1 MEKKRLVIL
10 ILLLVLVIAGA
21 ALLYRNLGA
30 GSMAGLPTLDENI
43 GSTIPQNDTKPD
55 TTPVDPAPV
64 PDGESEN
71 TPEDTTPPEDTAS
84 PEDTSPPE
92 DTAPPEDTG
101 DSEEV
106 PVYPAPD
113 FTFYHLDGSEAKLSD
128 YFGKPMVLNFWS
140 SNCGPCRSE
149 MPDFQRAYEELGDAV
164 NFVMVNVTDGY
175 WDTVD
180 SASSYVAE
188 EGFTFPVFY
197 DTDNHAAYTYGI
209 TGLPTTFFLSAE
221 GNLVAGRSGAMNYDI
236 LMGGIDFIYPN

>member
-1 MEKKRLVIL
+1 MEKKRLLIV

-55 TTPVDPAPV
+55 TTPADPV

-84 PEDTSPPE
+84 PEDT
-92 DTAPPEDTG
+92 TPPEDTG

-106 PVYPAPD
+106 TVYPAPD

-175 WDTVD
+175 WDTVE

-236 LMGGIDFIYPN
+236 LMSGIDFIYPN

>member
-1 MEKKRLVIL
+1 MEKKRLLIM
-10 ILLLVLVIAGA
+10 ILLLVLVVAGA

-30 GSMAGLPTLDENI
+30 GTMGGLPTLDENI
-43 GSTIPQNDTKPD
+43 GSTIPQNDAKPD
-55 TTPVDPAPV
+55 TTPADPV

-71 TPEDTTPPEDTAS
+71 TPEDTTPPEDT
-84 PEDTSPPE
+84 E
-92 DTAPPEDTG
+92 

-106 PVYPAPD
+106 TVYPAPD
-113 FTFYHLDGSEAKLSD
+113 FTFYHLDGSAANLSD

-209 TGLPTTFFLSAE
+209 TGLPITFFLSAE
-221 GNLVAGRSGAMNYDI
+221 GNLIAGRSGAMNYDI
-236 LMGGIDFIYPN
+236 LMSGIDLINP

>member
-1 MEKKRLVIL
+1 MEKKRLLIV
-10 ILLLVLVIAGA
+10 ILLLVLVVAGA

-30 GSMAGLPTLDENI
+30 GSIGGLPSLDENI
-43 GSTIPQNDTKPD
+43 GSTIPQNDAKPD
-55 TTPVDPAPV
+55 TTPTDPV

-71 TPEDTTPPEDTAS
+71 TPEDTTPPADTAS
-84 PEDTSPPE
+84 PEDT
-92 DTAPPEDTG
+92 TPPEDTG

-113 FTFYHLDGSEAKLSD
+113 FTFYHLDGSAANLSD

-236 LMGGIDFIYPN
+236 LMSGIDFIYPN

>member
-1 MEKKRLVIL
+1 MEKKRLLIV

-55 TTPVDPAPV
+55 TTPADPV

-84 PEDTSPPE
+84 PEDT
-92 DTAPPEDTG
+92 TPPEDTG

-106 PVYPAPD
+106 TVYPAPD

-236 LMGGIDFIYPN
+236 LMSGIDFIYPN

>member
-1 MEKKRLVIL
+1 MEKKRLLIV

-43 GSTIPQNDTKPD
+43 GSTIPQNDAEPD
-55 TTPVDPAPV
+55 ATPVDPV
-64 PDGESEN
+64 PDNESEN
-71 TPEDTTPPEDTAS
+71 TPENTTPPEDTAS
-84 PEDTSPPE
+84 
-92 DTAPPEDTG
+92 PEDTG

-113 FTFYHLDGSEAKLSD
+113 FTFYHLDGSAANLSD

-236 LMGGIDFIYPN
+236 LMSGIDLIYQ

>member
-55 TTPVDPAPV
+55 TTPDTTPVDPAPV

-71 TPEDTTPPEDTAS
+71 TPEDTAPPEDT
-84 PEDTSPPE
+84 TPPE

-221 GNLVAGRSGAMNYDI
+221 GNLVAGRSGAMSYDI

>member
-1 MEKKRLVIL
+1 MEKKRLLIV

-30 GSMAGLPTLDENI
+30 GSMAGLPSLDENI
-43 GSTIPQNDTKPD
+43 GSTIPQNDAKPD
-55 TTPVDPAPV
+55 TTPVDPV
-64 PDGESEN
+64 PDNESEN
-71 TPEDTTPPEDTAS
+71 TPENTTPPEDTAS
-84 PEDTSPPE
+84 
-92 DTAPPEDTG
+92 PEDTG

-113 FTFYHLDGSEAKLSD
+113 FIFYHLDGSEAKLSD

>member
-1 MEKKRLVIL
+1 MEKKRLAIL
-10 ILLLVLVIAGA
+10 ILLLVLVVAGA

-30 GSMAGLPTLDENI
+30 GTMAGLPTLDENI
-43 GSTIPQNDTKPD
+43 GSTISQKDPVSD
-55 TTPVDPAPV
+55 TTPA
-64 PDGESEN
+64 PDGESED
-71 TPEDTTPPEDTAS
+71 TPAESTPPENG
-84 PEDTSPPE
+84 EN
-92 DTAPPEDTG
+92 
-101 DSEEV
+101 SEE
-106 PVYPAPD
+106 PTVYPAPD

-149 MPDFQRAYEELGDAV
+149 MPDFQRAYEALGGEV

-175 WDTVD
+175 WDTLE
-180 SASSYVAE
+180 SASTYVTE

-221 GNLVAGRSGAMNYDI
+221 GNLVAGRSGAMSYDI
-236 LMGGIDFIYPN
+236 LMGGIDLINP

>member
-1 MEKKRLVIL
+1 MEKKRLLIV

-30 GSMAGLPTLDENI
+30 GSMAGLPSLDENI
-43 GSTIPQNDTKPD
+43 GSTIPQNDTKPDTTPD

-71 TPEDTTPPEDTAS
+71 TPEDTAPPEDT
-84 PEDTSPPE
+84 TPPE

-106 PVYPAPD
+106 TVYPAPD
-113 FTFYHLDGSEAKLSD
+113 FTFYHLDGSAANLSD

-236 LMGGIDFIYPN
+236 LMSGIDLIYQ

>member
-10 ILLLVLVIAGA
+10 ILLLVLVVAGA

-30 GSMAGLPTLDENI
+30 GTIGGLPTLDENI

-55 TTPVDPAPV
+55 TTPADPV

-71 TPEDTTPPEDTAS
+71 TPEDT
-84 PEDTSPPE
+84 
-92 DTAPPEDTG
+92 APPEDAG

-106 PVYPAPD
+106 TVYPAPD

-221 GNLVAGRSGAMNYDI
+221 GNLIAGRSGAMNYDI
-236 LMGGIDFIYPN
+236 LMSGIDFIYPN

>member
-1 MEKKRLVIL
+1 MEKKRLLIV
-10 ILLLVLVIAGA
+10 ILLLVLVVAGA

-30 GSMAGLPTLDENI
+30 GTIGGLPTLDENI

-55 TTPVDPAPV
+55 TTPDTTPADPV
-64 PDGESEN
+64 TDGESEN
-71 TPEDTTPPEDTAS
+71 TPEDTTPPEDTA
-84 PEDTSPPE
+84 
-92 DTAPPEDTG
+92 PPEDTG
-101 DSEEV
+101 DSEEA

-175 WDTVD
+175 
-180 SASSYVAE
+180 
-188 EGFTFPVFY
+188 
-197 DTDNHAAYTYGI
+197 
-209 TGLPTTFFLSAE
+209 
-221 GNLVAGRSGAMNYDI
+221 
-236 LMGGIDFIYPN
+236 

>member
-1 MEKKRLVIL
+1 
-10 ILLLVLVIAGA
+10 
-21 ALLYRNLGA
+21 
-30 GSMAGLPTLDENI
+30 
-43 GSTIPQNDTKPD
+43 
-55 TTPVDPAPV
+55 
-64 PDGESEN
+64 
-71 TPEDTTPPEDTAS
+71 
-84 PEDTSPPE
+84 
-92 DTAPPEDTG
+92 
-101 DSEEV
+101 
-106 PVYPAPD
+106 PD
-113 FTFYHLDGSEAKLSD
+113 FTFYHLDGSAANLSD

-236 LMGGIDFIYPN
+236 LMGGIDLIHQ

>member
-1 MEKKRLVIL
+1 MEKKRLLIV

-30 GSMAGLPTLDENI
+30 GSMAGLPSLNENI

-55 TTPVDPAPV
+55 TAPVDPV

-71 TPEDTTPPEDTAS
+71 TPEDTTPPK
-84 PEDTSPPE
+84 
-92 DTAPPEDTG
+92 DTG

-113 FTFYHLDGSEAKLSD
+113 FTFYHLDGSAANLSD

-236 LMGGIDFIYPN
+236 LMGGIDLIYQ

>member
-1 MEKKRLVIL
+1 MEKKRLLIV

-55 TTPVDPAPV
+55 TTPADPV

-84 PEDTSPPE
+84 PEDT
-92 DTAPPEDTG
+92 TPPEDTG

-106 PVYPAPD
+106 TVYPAPD

-149 MPDFQRAYEELGDAV
+149 MPDFQRA
-164 NFVMVNVTDGY
+164 
-175 WDTVD
+175 
-180 SASSYVAE
+180 YVAE

-236 LMGGIDFIYPN
+236 LMSGIDFIYPN

>member
-1 MEKKRLVIL
+1 MEKKRLLIV

-55 TTPVDPAPV
+55 ATPDTTPADPV

-71 TPEDTTPPEDTAS
+71 TPEDTTPPEDIAS
-84 PEDTSPPE
+84 PE
-92 DTAPPEDTG
+92 DTAPPEDTR

-106 PVYPAPD
+106 TVYPAPD

-221 GNLVAGRSGAMNYDI
+221 GNLIAGRSGAMNYDI
-236 LMGGIDFIYPN
+236 LMSGIDFIYPN

>member
-1 MEKKRLVIL
+1 MEKKRLLIV
-10 ILLLVLVIAGA
+10 ILLLVLVVAGA

-30 GSMAGLPTLDENI
+30 GTMGGLPTLDENI

-55 TTPVDPAPV
+55 TTPADPV

-71 TPEDTTPPEDTAS
+71 TPEDTTPPEDT
-84 PEDTSPPE
+84 
-92 DTAPPEDTG
+92 G

-106 PVYPAPD
+106 TVYPAPD
-113 FTFYHLDGSEAKLSD
+113 FTFYHLDGSAANLSD

-236 LMGGIDFIYPN
+236 LMGGIDLINP

>member
-43 GSTIPQNDTKPD
+43 GSTIPQNDAKPD
-55 TTPVDPAPV
+55 TTPVDPDPV

-71 TPEDTTPPEDTAS
+71 TPEDTTPPEDTA
-84 PEDTSPPE
+84 
-92 DTAPPEDTG
+92 PPEDTG

-106 PVYPAPD
+106 TVYPAPD
-113 FTFYHLDGSEAKLSD
+113 FTFYHADGSEAKLSD

>member
-1 MEKKRLVIL
+1 MEKKRLLIV

-30 GSMAGLPTLDENI
+30 GSMGGLPTLDENI

-55 TTPVDPAPV
+55 TAPVDPV

-71 TPEDTTPPEDTAS
+71 TPEDTT
-84 PEDTSPPE
+84 
-92 DTAPPEDTG
+92 PPEDTG

-113 FTFYHLDGSEAKLSD
+113 FTFYHLDGSAANLSD

-236 LMGGIDFIYPN
+236 LMSGIDLIYQ

>member
-1 MEKKRLVIL
+1 MEKKRFVIL

-43 GSTIPQNDTKPD
+43 GSTIPQNDAKPD
-55 TTPVDPAPV
+55 TTPVDPV
-64 PDGESEN
+64 PDDESAV
-71 TPEDTTPPEDTAS
+71 TPEDTT
-84 PEDTSPPE
+84 PPE

-140 SNCGPCRSE
+140 SNCGPCRSG

-236 LMGGIDFIYPN
+236 LMSGIDLIYQ

>member
-1 MEKKRLVIL
+1 MEKKRLLIV

-30 GSMAGLPTLDENI
+30 GTMGGLPSLDENI

-55 TTPVDPAPV
+55 TTPDTTPADPV

-71 TPEDTTPPEDTAS
+71 TPADTTPPENT
-84 PEDTSPPE
+84 E
-92 DTAPPEDTG
+92 

-106 PVYPAPD
+106 TVYPAPD
-113 FTFYHLDGSEAKLSD
+113 FTFYHLDGSAANLSD

-236 LMGGIDFIYPN
+236 LMSGIDLINP

>member
-1 MEKKRLVIL
+1 MEKKRFVIL

-30 GSMAGLPTLDENI
+30 GSMGGLPTLDENI
-43 GSTIPQNDTKPD
+43 GSTIPQNGAKPD
-55 TTPVDPAPV
+55 TTPVDPV
-64 PDGESEN
+64 PDDESAI
-71 TPEDTTPPEDTAS
+71 TPEDTT
-84 PEDTSPPE
+84 PPE

-149 MPDFQRAYEELGDAV
+149 MPDFQRAYEELGDVV

>member
-1 MEKKRLVIL
+1 MEKKRLLIV

-30 GSMAGLPTLDENI
+30 GTMGGLPTLDENI

-55 TTPVDPAPV
+55 TTPDTTPADPV

-71 TPEDTTPPEDTAS
+71 TPA
-84 PEDTSPPE
+84 

-106 PVYPAPD
+106 TVYPAPD
-113 FTFYHLDGSEAKLSD
+113 FTFYHLDGSAANLSD

-236 LMGGIDFIYPN
+236 LMSGIDLINP

>member
-1 MEKKRLVIL
+1 MEKKRLLIV

-30 GSMAGLPTLDENI
+30 GTMGGLPTLDENI
-43 GSTIPQNDTKPD
+43 GSTIPQDDTKPD
-55 TTPVDPAPV
+55 TTPDTTPADPV

-71 TPEDTTPPEDTAS
+71 TPADTTPPEDT
-84 PEDTSPPE
+84 E
-92 DTAPPEDTG
+92 

-106 PVYPAPD
+106 TVYPAPD
-113 FTFYHLDGSEAKLSD
+113 FTFYHLDGSAANLSD

-175 WDTVD
+175 WDTMD

-236 LMGGIDFIYPN
+236 LMSGIDLINP